1 MVPMLGRFPARHRS
15 SGAFFF
21 GGSLAV
27 SSQRLFMLG
36 VVLLLVGIQFRL
48 VNTFVLNEKASQFV
62 EKRLGRSPAAGP
74 YTTQNTSLDPLD
86 SPYDSAWLENGSA
99 PPVVNQQSFSPPRW
113 LGLSLI
119 SVGAVLIL
127 THPCYR
133 S

>member
-1 MVPMLGRFPARHRS
+1 
-15 SGAFFF
+15 
-21 GGSLAV
+21 
-27 SSQRLFMLG
+27 MLG

-48 VNTFVLNEKASQFV
+48 VDTFVLNAPASRFV
-62 EKRLGRSPAAGP
+62 EKRLTREPSSSL
-74 YTTQNTSLDPLD
+74 YTTQTTSLDPLA
-86 SPYDSAWLENGSA
+86 SPYDADWTADTSGLPATSLKSY
-99 PPVVNQQSFSPPRW
+99 SPPRW